1 LVVDVSDAV
10 SVEQRLAALEAQIA
24 ALAQE
29 GRAIAE
35 ERDEY
40 RKLVL
45 HLREENERLKR
56 GLLGQ
61 KAERLPKND
70 AQLSL
75 LMLGLALG
83 GEADAPAP
91 AAPPP
96 EQVVAQ
102 HTRAK
107 PVRRPLPEH
116 LPRVQIEVVP
126 PEVERAPDAFELIG
140 TETRA
145 VLERRPSSNVVV
157 EVTYK
162 KYVRKDRERNGP
174 TEVLAPDA
182 VEVPIR
188 RGVAG
193 PGLLADTV
201 VRRWQDHQPL
211 NRLEGIYGREG
222 LPIPKS
228 TICTWHEELAEL
240 VQPLVE
246 AMRADALKQPY
257 LCTDA
262 TGVLVLAKERCR
274 TGHFWVTVAPERHVL
289 FQYSRRHD
297 SAAVDALLPGYSGY
311 LVADA
316 HAVYDHLYRN
326 GNVIEV
332 GCWAHARRYFFKALE
347 SDPERSKT
355 ALAWISALF
364 ALERSMT
371 STPAKKRR
379 EIRQA
384 RAAPIADAFFA
395 WCHQE
400 ADRVLDESPI
410 AQAIGYARNQQVAL
424 RRFLDDGRL
433 PLHNNASELNLRREV
448 VGRKNWLFV
457 GSDDGAEV
465 NATFVSLLASCSL
478 HGIEPLGYMR
488 DLLCLLPRWPQ
499 QRVVELAPLHWRE
512 TLKKPEAQQ
521 ALAANVFR
529 RVVLGLSGTGHDA
542 QELPERPAAVSD
554 G

>member
-1 LVVDVSDAV
+1 LVVDVSDGV
-10 SVEQRLAALEAQIA
+10 SVEQRLVALEAQMA
-24 ALAQE
+24 AVAQ
-29 GRAIAE
+29 

-56 GLLGQ
+56 GLIGQ

-75 LMLGLALG
+75 MLLGLALG
-83 GEADAPAP
+83 GETDTTEVAP
-91 AAPPP
+91 AAAQ
-96 EQVVAQ
+96 QVVER

-107 PVRRPLPEH
+107 PVRRPLPDT
-116 LPRVQIEVVP
+116 LPRVQIEIAP
-126 PEVERAPDAFELIG
+126 PEVERDPDAFELIG

-145 VLERRPSSNVVV
+145 VLERRPSSTVVV
-157 EVTYK
+157 EITYK
-162 KYVRKDRERNGP
+162 KYVRQDRKRDSP
-174 TEVLAPDA
+174 TEIWAPDA
-182 VEVPIR
+182 VELPIR

-193 PGLLADTV
+193 PSLLADTI

-240 VQPLVE
+240 VRPLVE
-246 AMRADALKQPY
+246 AMREDALKQPY
-257 LCTDA
+257 LCVDA

-289 FQYSRRHD
+289 FQYSRRHNSD
-297 SAAVDALLPGYSGY
+297 AVDALLPGYTGY

-347 SDPERSKT
+347 SDPDRAKT
-355 ALAWISALF
+355 ALAWIGALF
-364 ALERSMT
+364 ALERSMV

-384 RAAPIADAFFA
+384 RAAPVTDAFFD
-395 WCHQE
+395 WCHRE
-400 ADRVLDESPI
+400 AEGVLDESPI
-410 AQAIGYARNQQVAL
+410 AQAIGYARNQRVAL

-448 VGRKNWLFV
+448 IGRKNWLFV

-465 NATFVSLLASCSL
+465 NAAFVSLLASCGL
-478 HGIEPLGYMR
+478 HKVEPLGYIR

-499 QRVVELAPLHWRE
+499 HRVLDLAPLNWRQ
-512 TLKKPEAQQ
+512 TLEQQEAQQ
-521 ALAANVFR
+521 ALDANVIR
-529 RVVLGLSGTGHDA
+529 RAVLGLHGSGHLP
-542 QELPERPAAVSD
+542 QVLPEPPVRVSD

>member
-1 LVVDVSDAV
+1 LVVDVSDGV
-10 SVEQRLAALEAQIA
+10 TVEQRLAALEAQVA
-24 ALAQE
+24 T
-29 GRAIAE
+29 IAE

-83 GEADAPAP
+83 GEAETPAP
-91 AAPPP
+91 TPPP
-96 EQVVAQ
+96 EQVVAE

-107 PVRRPLPEH
+107 PVRRPLPDD
-116 LPRVQIEVVP
+116 LPRERIEIEP
-126 PEVERAPDAFELIG
+126 PEVERDREAFELIG

-145 VLERRPSSNVVV
+145 VLERRPSSAVVV
-157 EVTYK
+157 EVIYK
-162 KYVRKDRERNGP
+162 KYVRKDRDRNGP
-174 TEVLAPDA
+174 TEVWAPDRI
-182 VEVPIR
+182 ELPIP

-193 PGLLADTV
+193 PSLLADTV

-274 TGHFWVTVAPERHVL
+274 TGHFWVTVAPEKHVL

-297 SAAVDALLPGYSGY
+297 SDAVDALLPGYSGY

-316 HAVYDHLYRN
+316 HAVYDHLYRD
-326 GNVIEV
+326 GTIIEV

-347 SDPERSKT
+347 SDPERAKT

-364 ALERSMT
+364 ALERSMV

-379 EIRQA
+379 EVRQA

-395 WCHQE
+395 WCLQE
-400 ADRVLDESPI
+400 AGRVLDESPM

-433 PLHNNASELNLRREV
+433 PLHNNISELNLRREV

-465 NATFVSLLASCSL
+465 NATFVSLLASCGL
-478 HGIEPLGYMR
+478 HGIEPLGYIR
-488 DLLCLLPRWPQ
+488 DLLYLLPSWPR
-499 QRVVELAPLHWRE
+499 QRVLELAPLHWRQ
-512 TLKKPEAQQ
+512 TLKYREAQQ
-521 ALAANVFR
+521 ALDANIFR
-529 RVVLGLSGTGHDA
+529 RVALGLPATAGHA
-542 QELPERPAAVSD
+542 QDVHEAEAAVSD